1 MTLEKLIANIQSK
14 LGIAKGEITV
24 LSLVVLGL
32 AIGLIVS
39 EKNSEDYDVLA
50 QKLDSLADARQT
62 TYTGID
68 NEGNVDK
75 ELAKADTVVNKKK
88 LFEEIE
94 KEDKGLIDINIASKV
109 ELMDLPGV
117 GEKTAE
123 KIINYREKQPFEKKE
138 DLKKIKGIGPKKLE
152 KMKDKIIINQE

>member
-1 MTLEKLIANIQSK
+1 MTLEKLVANIQSK

-24 LSLVVLGL
+24 LSLIVLGL
-32 AIGLIVS
+32 TIGLLVTDNN
-39 EKNSEDYDVLA
+39 KDDYDMLSH
-50 QKLDSLADARQT
+50 KLDSLAEVKQT

-68 NEGNVDK
+68 NEGNVDR
-75 ELAKADTVVNKKK
+75 ELAEKDTVVKKKK
-88 LFEEIE
+88 LFAE
-94 KEDKGLIDINIASKV
+94 KEKKDTGLIDVNIASKV

-138 DLKKIKGIGPKKLE
+138 DLRKIKGIGPKKLE
-152 KMKDKIIINQE
+152 KMKDKIIINQD